1 MAICGVVV
9 GYSFDHD
16 YRCGRL
22 ALATYTF
29 IESIKLKNSTRFGS
43 ATVIPLKDWY
53 WGVP

>member
-29 IESIKLKNSTRFGS
+29 IESIKLKL
-43 ATVIPLKDWY
+43 PLGLD
-53 WGVP
+53 PQLSFL